1 MYSIIET
8 TTDDIEIAK
17 SISNKLISENLSP
30 CIQIVENIHS
40 LFVWNGKA
48 NDTNEILV
56 RIKTHKDLI
65 DKICSKVKKMHN
77 YDVPELISYDLN
89 IESNEYKKWFNS
101 LDK

>member
-1 MYSIIET
+1 MKFIE
-8 TTDDIEIAK
+8 
-17 SISNKLISENLSP
+17 P
-30 CIQIVENIHS
+30 
-40 LFVWNGKA
+40 
-48 NDTNEILV
+48 DTKEILV

-65 DKICSKVKKMHN
+65 DEICSKVKKMHN

>member
-30 CIQIVENIHS
+30 CIQIVDNIHS
-40 LFVWNGKA
+40 LFVWNGKL
-48 NDTNEILV
+48 NDTNEILL

-65 DKICSKVKKMHN
+65 DEICSKVKKCIIMMF
-77 YDVPELISYDLN
+77 L
-89 IESNEYKKWFNS
+89 S
-101 LDK
+101 LFLMI

>member
-40 LFVWNGKA
+40 LFVWNGKV
-48 NDTNEILV
+48 NDTN
-56 RIKTHKDLI
+56 
-65 DKICSKVKKMHN
+65 
-77 YDVPELISYDLN
+77 
-89 IESNEYKKWFNS
+89 
-101 LDK
+101 